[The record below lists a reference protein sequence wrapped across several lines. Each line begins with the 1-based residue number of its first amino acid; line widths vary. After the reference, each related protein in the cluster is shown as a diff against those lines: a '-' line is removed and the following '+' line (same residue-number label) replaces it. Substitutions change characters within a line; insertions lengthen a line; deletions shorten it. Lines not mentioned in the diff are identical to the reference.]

1 MGKILIIKN
10 ADFSASA
17 IEQVTPIK
25 PEDKTQI
32 LTQAEP
38 FNFGTITGG
47 GNYYPGSVVTLNA
60 IPNTNY
66 QFIYWNDNIKDS
78 QRTIT
83 VGDEEMLY
91 TAKFDISG
99 TLLYQDMFSSGGYY
113 EGGSWHES
121 SQSNYYLLEI
131 NGTIHQGTKI
141 KIFSDIF
148 ANAPVFVL
156 DSNNNNL
163 FRLGKYGSSNSKDN
177 GRMSLINPDDRYN

>member
-47 GNYYPGSVVTLNA
+47 GNYYPDSVVTLNA
-60 IPNTNY
+60 IPNTDY
-66 QFIYWNDNIKDS
+66 QFIYWNDYIKDS

-83 VGDEEMLY
+83 VGDEDMLY

-99 TLLYQDMFSSGGYY
+99 TLIHKSDFDEGGYW
-113 EGGSWHES
+113 EGGSWHEAE
-121 SQSNYYLLEI
+121 NGKYYLMEA
-131 NGTIHQGTKI
+131 NGLHSGTRVRLLI
-141 KIFSDIF
+141 DVFP
-148 ANAPVFVL
+148 NAPIFVL
-156 DSNNNNL
+156 DSNKNNL
-163 FRLGKYGSSNSKDN
+163 FRVGRNGSTNAKDN
-177 GRMSLINPDDRYN
+177 GRMSLIE